1 MTTFLWNHLCR
12 WLREDS
18 IPGLHWRWKISQFSA
33 YNFTN
38 LFLLPQWVLSPKGQ
52 FCGCH
57 RKIPTSPFVSNP
69 QGTIHRS
76 CREAA
81 GEGWWGRGGGGKSR
95 KERGCVEASPETSLP
110 LACIALPLSTFA
122 VHGTLSIHRGPPHFH
137 HMIHCP
143 WTMLQAGLVLMSS
156 VVSGDMFKNRY
167 IWFGVSIL
175 GLVLG
180 LASQNGWQ
188 SMMSEDQ
195 RVSVQEE
202 HWLEIWKD
210 GYCHF
215 LGDPDQV
222 SGPLWSSVYL
232 SVKWTRGGISQ
243 DNLQD
248 PAYMVILPLK

>member
-57 RKIPTSPFVSNP
+57 RKIPTSPFISNP

-81 GEGWWGRGGGGKSR
+81 GEGRGEEEERAGRR
-95 KERGCVEASPETSLP
+95 EAAWKCLSWNIT
-110 LACIALPLSTFA
+110 ALGFHCPSLSTFA
-122 VHGTLSIHRGPPHFH
+122 VHGPLSIHRGPLRFH

-156 VVSGDMFKNRY
+156 VVSGNMFKNRY

-195 RVSVQEE
+195 WVSVQEE
-202 HWLEIWKD
+202 H
-210 GYCHF
+210 
-215 LGDPDQV
+215 
-222 SGPLWSSVYL
+222 
-232 SVKWTRGGISQ
+232 
-243 DNLQD
+243 
-248 PAYMVILPLK
+248 